1 MLEPLPDD
9 EPEFSPVFTLTIA
22 GPAGGAAGSASEPDE
37 ENPASGRG
45 GLRLR
50 FVLGVTLVVAGIAAS
65 LMPHFLWQRTLAP
78 VRAAVAR
85 ASADGLAYPGVHP
98 PAPGDVAATKTSLP
112 AGFDASMDRLRA
124 RFDKD
129 PHNPD
134 VAYWLG
140 AGFTVSGQ
148 LEKARATV
156 DIARV
161 HNTHEPRLWILDAIL
176 AAREGN
182 PREARN
188 ILKRFLVSYPGNPVA
203 EANLQALP

>member
-22 GPAGGAAGSASEPDE
+22 GRSGGTTGSESEPDE
-37 ENPASGRG
+37 GNSGPGRK

-50 FVLGVTLVVAGIAAS
+50 LVLGATLVVAGIVAAM
-65 LMPHFLWQRTLAP
+65 LPHFLWQRTLAP
-78 VRAAVAR
+78 VRATVAR
-85 ASADGLAYPGVHP
+85 ASADGLAYPGVRP
-98 PAPGDVAATKTSLP
+98 PAPGDAAGGKTALP
-112 AGFDASMDRLRA
+112 TGFDASMDRLRA

-188 ILKRFLVSYPGNPVA
+188 ILKRFLVSYPGNQLA

>member
-9 EPEFSPVFTLTIA
+9 EPEFAPVFTLTIA
-22 GPAGGAAGSASEPDE
+22 GPAGGTTGSESEPDE
-37 ENPASGRG
+37 GRPGSGGR

-50 FVLGVTLVVAGIAAS
+50 FILGAALVVAGILAF
-65 LMPHFLWQRTLAP
+65 LLPHFLWQRTLAP
-78 VRAAVAR
+78 VRVAVAR
-85 ASADGLAYPGVHP
+85 ASADGLTYPGVRP
-98 PAPGDVAATKTSLP
+98 PAPGENAEGTASLP

-161 HNTHEPRLWILDAIL
+161 HNTHESRLWILDAIL

-188 ILKRFLVSYPGNPVA
+188 ILKRCLVSYPGNPVA